1 MIDWRSTAAI
11 ILAAFDSVAVVEMV
25 GNISSNP
32 KGSSVR
38 LRCKSS
44 MCSIARSRSLF
55 GGTDTDKNN
64 IEKSVVRIVLYGMNA
79 FAAECRHLKRIGAHE
94 RARESKRERVCE
106 SARARADE
114 SVQEQESERV
124 SEKQSEIANDN
135 PTRRTLRVRLSWSL

>member
-79 FAAECRHLKRIGAHE
+79 FCSRMSALKTSVHASE
-94 RARESKRERVCE
+94 RERVRE
-106 SARARADE
+106 SGCARARA
-114 SVQEQESERV
+114 RG
-124 SEKQSEIANDN
+124 
-135 PTRRTLRVRLSWSL
+135 